1 MKGSL
6 LIFALFASAVAIHSC
21 GSSTKDA
28 SSRTYEDSY
37 ASEQGEMD
45 PEQSADS
52 EMGYASL
59 STLYSTE
66 NSIKQNPYFNNSLST
81 GDVPYSTNRAY
92 GSDSQITIRTSAN
105 SYCDVVA
112 IVKSYGEI
120 CADAYIAAGDSY
132 TFNLPNGQYQVFFYG
147 GKGWNPNK
155 QMAGGRQGGF
165 VANESYSKDSP
176 VNLDN
181 QELEYS
187 LIPQPNGNFT
197 TEQSNPNEVF

>member
-1 MKGSL
+1 MKGTL
-6 LIFALFASAVAIHSC
+6 LILVLFASALAIHSC
-21 GSSTKDA
+21 DGISKDA

-37 ASEQGEMD
+37 ASTGGETMMD
-45 PEQSADS
+45 PNADS
-52 EMGYASL
+52 VNGYAST
-59 STLYSTE
+59 SYSTE
-66 NSIKQNPYFNNSLST
+66 SSIEQNPYYNNSLST
-81 GDVPYSTNRAY
+81 GDEPYPTNGLY

-105 SYCDVVA
+105 SSCDVVA
-112 IVKSYGEI
+112 IVKRYGEI

-155 QMAGGRQGGF
+155 QMVGGRQGGF

-176 VNLDN
+176 VNLDD
-181 QELEYS
+181 QGLEYS

-197 TEQSNPNEVF
+197 TEQSNPNEIF

>member
-1 MKGSL
+1 MKGFL
-6 LIFALFASAVAIHSC
+6 LIFAIFASAVAIHSC
-21 GSSTKDA
+21 DGSSKDA

-37 ASEQGEMD
+37 ASTEGETTTA
-45 PEQSADS
+45 PNADS
-52 EMGYASL
+52 ENEYASK
-59 STLYSTE
+59 SYSTE
-66 NSIKQNPYFNNSLST
+66 NSIEQNPYYNNSLST
-81 GDVPYSTNRAY
+81 GDVPYSNNGIY
-92 GSDSQITIRTSAN
+92 GNDSQITIRTSAS

-165 VANESYSKDSP
+165 VSNESYSKDSP

>member
-1 MKGSL
+1 MKGFL
-6 LIFALFASAVAIHSC
+6 LILAIFASAAAIHSC
-21 GSSTKDA
+21 DGSSKDA

-37 ASEQGEMD
+37 ASTEGKTTTA
-45 PEQSADS
+45 PNADS
-52 EMGYASL
+52 ENEYASK
-59 STLYSTE
+59 SYSTE
-66 NSIKQNPYFNNSLST
+66 SSIEQNPYINNSLST
-81 GDVPYSTNRAY
+81 GDVPYSTNGSY
-92 GSDSQITIRTSAN
+92 GNNSQITIHTSAS

-112 IVKSYGEI
+112 IVKSYGVI
-120 CADAYIAAGDSY
+120 CADAYISAGDSY

-155 QMAGGRQGGF
+155 QMAGGRLGGF

-176 VNLDN
+176 VSLDN